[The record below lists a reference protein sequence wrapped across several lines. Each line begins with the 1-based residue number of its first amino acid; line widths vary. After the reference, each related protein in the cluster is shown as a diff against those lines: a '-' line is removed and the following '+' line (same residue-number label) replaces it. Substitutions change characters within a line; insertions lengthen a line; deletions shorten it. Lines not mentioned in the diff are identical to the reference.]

1 METLKYILPSFFLAL
16 IISYSMFAQGP
27 GKTSN
32 PNPPDSSVQISMH
45 IQEVAWNNPPGTNS
59 NDVWIGIHPDYLT
72 HIYSGSAITSI
83 QIPSPLK
90 YKKTY
95 FWKVNT
101 MDSSGVTEGDVWLFT
116 TWHLFHPD
124 DPFSFI
130 DSFHTGTSNWN
141 ISNEGGDCIWDTIHI
156 DDSNYDLPV
165 TADGFVFSADS
176 YSCGSGNTILST
188 ATLVNPIDLHNSS
201 EVFVFWD
208 NDWNTTDSSDIALV
222 EMSYD
227 NDLSW
232 ITIWQRQGV
241 SNRKNQ
247 VIVDITEI
255 YRDNPFP
262 LLFRLRTVQ
271 SSSESWWAID
281 NFYVIGSDIL
291 SPPPPASNLI
301 AIGYSDLT
309 TDSVWVE
316 LNWSPGGGVATGHR
330 IKRKFGNE
338 YSQYMYFNIA
348 EVDINTS
355 IYDDGTVNDET
366 IYTYKIGIFEI
377 PMFECWRYSNE
388 ATVLTPPIPVE
399 LISFTASVTVNDV
412 HLIWSTAT
420 ELNNSGF
427 EIQKLNPPLN
437 PLPGGGPKRWVKI
450 GFVFGH
456 GTTTEQQNYSFIDES
471 VSSGKYQY
479 RLKQIDYDGTFEY
492 SDIVELEVGLPTE
505 YSLEQNYPNPF
516 NPSTTIQYAVSKR
529 QFVTLKVYDVL
540 GNEIATLV
548 NEHKLAGSYEVE
560 FNSMGLIHQTLT
572 SGIYFY
578 QLKAGSF
585 VETKKMILL
594 R

>member
-1 METLKYILPSFFLAL
+1 MKIQKYILPSFILAL
-16 IISYSMFAQGP
+16 VISYSMSAQGP

-32 PNPPDSSVQISMH
+32 PNPPDSSVQISMY
-45 IQEVAWNNPPGTNS
+45 IQEVTWNNPPGTNS

-83 QIPSPLK
+83 QIPSPLE

-95 FWKVNT
+95 FWRVDALNA
-101 MDSSGVTEGDVWLFT
+101 SGVTEGDVWLFT

-124 DPFSFI
+124 EPYSFI

-188 ATLVNPIDLHNSS
+188 ATLVNPIDLHYSS

-208 NDWNTTDSSDIALV
+208 NDWNTTDSSDIASV
-222 EMSYD
+222 EMSND
-227 NDLSW
+227 NGISW

-247 VIVDITEI
+247 VFVDITDE
-255 YRDNPFP
+255 YRNNPSP
-262 LLFRLRTVQ
+262 LLFRLRTIQ
-271 SSSESWWAID
+271 NSSESWWAID
-281 NFYVIGSDIL
+281 NFYVIGFDIL

-301 AIGYSDLT
+301 AIGYADPP

-316 LNWSPGGGVATGHR
+316 MNWSPGGGMATGHR

-338 YSQYMYFNIA
+338 DSQYMYFNIA
-348 EVDINTS
+348 NVDISKIT
-355 IYDDGTVNDET
+355 YVDGTVNDET
-366 IYTYKIGIFEI
+366 MYTYKIGIFEI
-377 PMFECWRYSNE
+377 PILEGWRYSNE
-388 ATVLTPPIPVE
+388 ATVTTPPIPVE
-399 LISFTASVTVNDV
+399 LISFAASLIGTDV
-412 HLIWSTAT
+412 HLNWSTAT

-427 EIQKLNPPLN
+427 EIHRFTTNKDEWN
-437 PLPGGGPKRWVKI
+437 KI
-450 GFVFGH
+450 GFVAGH
-456 GTTTEQQNYSFIDES
+456 GTTTKQQHYSFVDES

-492 SDIVELEVGLPTE
+492 SDIVEVEVSLPTE
-505 YSLEQNYPNPF
+505 FSLEQNYPNPF

-540 GNEIATLV
+540 GN
-548 NEHKLAGSYEVE
+548 
-560 FNSMGLIHQTLT
+560 
-572 SGIYFY
+572 
-578 QLKAGSF
+578 
-585 VETKKMILL
+585 
-594 R
+594 